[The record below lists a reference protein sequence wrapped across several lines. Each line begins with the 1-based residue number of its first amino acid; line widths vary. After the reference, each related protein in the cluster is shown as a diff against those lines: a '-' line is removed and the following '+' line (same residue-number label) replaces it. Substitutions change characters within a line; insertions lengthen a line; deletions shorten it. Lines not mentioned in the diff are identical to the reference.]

1 MSNTLNE
8 KFEEFATAQADVLK
22 EYQDPMPTVTA
33 TVVPA
38 TGSDP
43 TAVSGDPQQRSSGKD
58 EPSGSDPKVPEAVA
72 NGQSRNDLGGS
83 QSPPLHAAKGEG
95 EQNPGAKASAPVSQD
110 SSETSSSGKPGDEAG
125 PNSLGAEITHGT
137 SKGPDVK
144 YPIKPSY
151 ESVDVSDDVKALLEG
166 TELSEE
172 FAEKAKTI
180 FEAAVKAKLSEEHDK
195 IVEHFA
201 KETLEKIEVAKRDL
215 SEDVNGTVNYAVAQ
229 WMEENKLAV
238 DHGIKTEITE
248 DFMVGLKNLFEE
260 HYISIPEEKVEVV
273 EGMAA
278 SIREMEERLDEQVKT
293 NVKLQARLNESAKTT
308 ILNTVSEGLADT
320 QKDKLSKLAEAVDF
334 VSEEDFTKKV
344 TTFKEAYF
352 SEKKTVA
359 TSEVADET
367 PVEGVEA
374 PAMNPA
380 MDAYTAALARWKQI
394 IQPFLIQRV

>member
-8 KFEEFATAQADVLK
+8 KFEEFATEQADVLK

-33 TVVPA
+33 TVVPG
-38 TGSDP
+38 TGSEP
-43 TAVSGDPQQRSSGKD
+43 TQVSGDPQQASSGKD

-110 SSETSSSGKPGDEAG
+110 SSATSTSGKPGDEAG
-125 PNSLGAEITHGT
+125 PNSLGAEVAYAT

-144 YPIKPSY
+144 YPIKPSF
-151 ESVDVSDDVKALLEG
+151 ESVDVSDDVNALLEG

-172 FAEKAKTI
+172 FAEKATTI
-180 FEAAVKAKLSEEHDK
+180 FEAAIKAKLSEEYDK

-201 KETLEKIEVAKRDL
+201 NESAEKIFAAQ
-215 SEDVNGTVNYAVAQ
+215 SELAEEVNGTVNYAVTQ
-229 WMEENKLAV
+229 WLEENQLAV
-238 DHGIKTEITE
+238 DRGIKNEITE
-248 DFMVGLKNLFEE
+248 DFMIGLKSLFEE
-260 HYISIPEEKVEVV
+260 HYISIPDEKVDVV
-273 EGMAA
+273 EGMAE
-278 SIREMEERLDEQVKT
+278 SIREMEERLDEQVKS
-293 NVKLQARLNESAKTT
+293 NVKLQARLNESARTT
-308 ILNTVSEGLADT
+308 ILATVSEGLADT

-352 SEKKTVA
+352 SEKKAAPA

-367 PVEGVEA
+367 PVEGADTTVTT
-374 PAMNPA
+374 PA
-380 MDAYTAALARWKQI
+380 MDAYTAALARWK
-394 IQPFLIQRV
+394 

>member
-8 KFEEFATAQADVLK
+8 KFGEFATAQADVLK

-33 TVVPA
+33 TVVPG
-38 TGSDP
+38 TGSENP
-43 TAVSGDPQQRSSGKD
+43 TVSGDPQQASSGKD

-110 SSETSSSGKPGDEAG
+110 GSETSSSGKPGDEAG

-144 YPIKPSY
+144 YPIKPSF

-172 FAEKAKTI
+172 FAEKATTI
-180 FEAAVKAKLSEEHDK
+180 FEAAIKAKLSEEYDK

-201 KETLEKIEVAKRDL
+201 NESAEKIFAAQSELA
-215 SEDVNGTVNYAVAQ
+215 EDVNGTVNYAVTQ
-229 WMEENKLAV
+229 WLEENQLAV
-238 DHGIKTEITE
+238 DRGIKNEITE
-248 DFMVGLKNLFEE
+248 DFMVGLKSLFEE
-260 HYISIPEEKVEVV
+260 HYISIPDEKVDVV
-273 EGMAA
+273 EGMAE
-278 SIREMEERLDEQVKT
+278 SIREMEERLDEQVKS
-293 NVKLQARLNESAKTT
+293 NVKLQERLNESARIT

-320 QKDKLSKLAEAVDF
+320 QKDKLSKLAEAVQF

-367 PVEGVEA
+367 PVEGAETTVTT
-374 PAMNPA
+374 PA
-380 MDAYTAALARWKQI
+380 MDAYTAALARWK
-394 IQPFLIQRV
+394 